1 MTELPQVAMR
11 KVSSGPHRGMVVVDS
26 TLDHFLQNDGD
37 PDALFQ
43 HSGSL
48 LKSSSSSRSALVNL
62 DTVSGDVVSKG
73 LYVKE
78 FRYKGA
84 VHSLKSLF
92 GKHRAQVM
100 WKVSWHLLKHSIA
113 VPEPEGYLLKQKG
126 PICSGGYFFSK
137 ALTRCPSLH
146 ELAEDLAQL
155 NEMLDLG
162 GLSRV
167 AAHHVAALHD
177 SGATHGDLKWT
188 NILVDRKK
196 NQLWLIDLDASKIY
210 RVHLGPKRIARDL
223 ARFVLSG
230 LEAGVDGTILAGF
243 LNHYARRRNLKL
255 KDIEGPMMK
264 VLQKLRKRHEKKLE
278 NMLKN

>member
-48 LKSSSSSRSALVNL
+48 LKSSSSTRSALVNL
-62 DTVSGDVVSKG
+62 DPVSGDVVSKG

-78 FRYKGA
+78 FRYKGV
-84 VHSLKSLF
+84 VHSLKSLL

-113 VPEPEGYLLKQKG
+113 VPEPEGYLLKQRG
-126 PICSGGYFFSK
+126 PICLGGYFFSR
-137 ALTRCPSLH
+137 ALRGCPSFH
-146 ELAEDLAQL
+146 ELAEDLAKL
-155 NEMLDLG
+155 NEMLDSG
-162 GLSRV
+162 GLSRI
-167 AAHHVAALHD
+167 AAHYIAALHD

-188 NILVDRKK
+188 NILIDEEE
-196 NQLWLIDLDASKIY
+196 NHLWLIDLDASKIY

-243 LNHYARRRNLKL
+243 LNHYAQHRNLTVN
-255 KDIEGPMMK
+255 DIEGPMMK
-264 VLQKLRKRHEKKLE
+264 VLKKLRKRHEKKQQYLPR
-278 NMLKN
+278 